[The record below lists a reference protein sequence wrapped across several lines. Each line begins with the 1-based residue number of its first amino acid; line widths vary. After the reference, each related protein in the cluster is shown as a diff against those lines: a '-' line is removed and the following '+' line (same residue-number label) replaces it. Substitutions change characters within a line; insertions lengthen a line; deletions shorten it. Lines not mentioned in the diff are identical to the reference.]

1 MINELKIDL
10 ACGDRKKEGFC
21 GIDIAKTSSI
31 DYAMDLNK
39 YPWDI
44 ESNSAE
50 EIYCSHYV
58 EHIPHDILNIRTL
71 VNESNTFEDFKNK
84 VNQVDR
90 KDGFIQ
96 FMNELYRIM
105 KVGGKVTIICPY
117 YTSIRAFGD
126 PTHIRY
132 IGEWSFYYLS
142 KDWMEANKLQH
153 YGIEAN
159 FSMTYSY
166 YITNELTL
174 KSEEVRNNA
183 FKHYWNAIDDIIVE
197 LIKI

>member
-1 MINELKIDL
+1 MINELKLDL
-10 ACGDRKKEGFC
+10 CCGDNKKEGFF
-21 GIDIAKTSSI
+21 GIDIAQTPSV
-31 DYAMDLNK
+31 DAVMDLTK

-44 ESNSAE
+44 ASESAD
-50 EIYCSHYV
+50 EINCSHYI
-58 EHIPHDILNIRTL
+58 EHIPHDI
-71 VNESNTFEDFKNK
+71 KNP
-84 VNQVDR
+84 NDSR
-90 KDGFIQ
+90 DGFIQ
-96 FMNELYRIM
+96 FFDEVYRIL
-105 KVGGKVTIICPY
+105 KPGGKVTIVAPY

-126 PTHIRY
+126 PTHVRY

-142 KDWMEANKLQH
+142 KDWIKQNKLEH
-153 YGIEAN
+153 YNINAN
-159 FSMTYSY
+159 FDMKYSY